1 MTEEQKYDQMVE
13 LYNEVKDYFLKRY
26 MKLSHN
32 DMDTKIRV
40 LQERIAGKTPPEIGP
55 DWDKVQEED

>member
-1 MTEEQKYDQMVE
+1 MTDDQKFALLGELHSQVE
-13 LYNEVKDYFLKRY
+13 DYFLKQY
-26 MKLSHN
+26 MKVSRH

-55 DWDKVQEED
+55 DWEKIQEED